1 MQVGRPARV
10 ISDVI
15 QLGADGSQ
23 PGVAQALTDLPVA
36 GLSGTLAERFSASA
50 AAAAIGAVRA
60 KTGTLTGVQGLAGTV
75 LTADG
80 RVLTLVVLA
89 EGSAPGQGTV
99 AARAVLDRIAA
110 TLAACGCR

>member
-1 MQVGRPARV
+1 MPARV

-15 QLGADGSQ
+15 QLRGRRLAARRRASAGRPPWRAVRHACGSS
-23 PGVAQALTDLPVA
+23 P
-36 GLSGTLAERFSASA
+36 ASA
-50 AAAAIGAVRA
+50 AAAAVGAVRA

-75 LTADG
+75 PTADG
-80 RVLTLVVLA
+80 RVLTPVVPA

>member
-1 MQVGRPARV
+1 MSVP
-10 ISDVI
+10 
-15 QLGADGSQ
+15 
-23 PGVAQALTDLPVA
+23 
-36 GLSGTLAERFSASA
+36 TLLL
-50 AAAAIGAVRA
+50 
-60 KTGTLTGVQGLAGTV
+60 KV

-99 AARAVLDRIAA
+99 SARAVLDRIAA